1 MLDCKN
7 SSRGSLTLFYL
18 RYRCYNSSQPSLV
31 ITDPDLVKEVM
42 IKQFDNFAN
51 RMDTFACNVKFI
63 RKLLSE
69 LPVEK
74 WRPSRVAL
82 TRTFTGAKLKKM
94 VSLMNRLVD
103 NFLCKLAK
111 LTENPDTE
119 VDFDPLF
126 KAYTMD
132 IICNLAFG
140 LNVDTQVSR
149 HNFRH
154 NFS

>member
-1 MLDCKN
+1 M
-7 SSRGSLTLFYL
+7 
-18 RYRCYNSSQPSLV
+18 
-31 ITDPDLVKEVM
+31 ITDPELVREVM
-42 IKQFDNFAN
+42 IKQFENFAN
-51 RMDTFACNVKFI
+51 RIDTFACNVKFI

-82 TRTFTGAKLKKM
+82 SRTFTGAKLKKM

-103 NFLCKLAK
+103 NFSCKLAK
-111 LTENPDTE
+111 LTENPDDE

-132 IICNLAFG
+132 IICNLVFG
-140 LNVDTQVSR
+140 LKVNTQVGPQKTSSIVLRSGNSR
-149 HNFRH
+149 TTFWMSDWREW
-154 NFS
+154 